1 MGSVKKK
8 TKNKGTL
15 SRFFRFVLWI
25 CFAGILVAVLC
36 GCVYTLY
43 LTKLVEDRFSG
54 RRWSVPSTVYSD
66 STVLYAGRGI
76 DRGSFIE
83 KLRRLGYRKSEDKR
97 LVRGQWRNRS
107 RSIDV
112 FLHDLEVPWKKRKGF
127 PVKIR
132 IRDGKIAGIAHMK
145 TGDALVVIELE
156 PEEIMQFF
164 GKERERRDL
173 ISIKNVPEHL
183 VQAVLAAEDA
193 RFLLP
198 NATKTNIVVTMNARE
213 LYHFFN
219 LRCCN
224 RAQWELREV
233 ATEMLRQVKKVAPT
247 LFEKA
252 GPSCVTLGFCPEGD
266 LKPKE
271 CDIEAIKKKFEEL

>member
-1 MGSVKKK
+1 MKVKLIAYTPDPELVVAASASTSFKAKGPSHSFEKYSKVEEREKVKKIIRELLKHNHLSPIEHVSFTFALEGVSRSLTHQLVRHRIASYTQQSQRYVKVDTSEDWFVIPK
-8 TKNKGTL
+8 TYEGEQRKK
-15 SRFFRFVLWI
+15 FVERMKQIAKWYEEDLK
-25 CFAGILVAVLC
+25 AGI
-36 GCVYTLY
+36 
-43 LTKLVEDRFSG
+43 
-54 RRWSVPSTVYSD
+54 P
-66 STVLYAGRGI
+66 
-76 DRGSFIE
+76 
-83 KLRRLGYRKSEDKR
+83 
-97 LVRGQWRNRS
+97 
-107 RSIDV
+107 
-112 FLHDLEVPWKKRKGF
+112 
-127 PVKIR
+127 
-132 IRDGKIAGIAHMK
+132 
-145 TGDALVVIELE
+145 
-156 PEEIMQFF
+156 
-164 GKERERRDL
+164 
-173 ISIKNVPEHL
+173 
-183 VQAVLAAEDA
+183 AEDA